1 MNTTDALTVAA
12 LVVALTQFVKWSG
25 VPDKRGPL
33 AVLAL
38 ALLGVG
44 AWGWSKDAFT
54 RAATFDL
61 LSGFINVALTAAG
74 VYGFT
79 RAAPQ
84 AVSSFTPPPSTGAG
98 SSVTTKEG
106 Y

>member
-12 LVVALTQFVKWSG
+12 LVVAMTQFAKWSG
-25 VPDKRGPL
+25 VPDRRGPL
-33 AVLAL
+33 AVI
-38 ALLGVG
+38 LLSLIGVA
-44 AWGWSKDAFT
+44 AWAWSRDAFT

-61 LSGFINVALTAAG
+61 LSGFINVALAAAG

-84 AVSSFTPPPSTGAG
+84 AVSSFTPPPNTGAG
-98 SSVTTKEG
+98 SSGTTDG
-106 Y
+106 G